1 VPHKILCFGHPTTES
16 LIHHLLLFLGNF
28 VENPAESFNSLT
40 RVSSAKRVTQFIT
53 SNVHARLTAAAA
65 AVG

>member
-1 VPHKILCFGHPTTES
+1 MES

-28 VENPAESFNSLT
+28 VENPTESFNSLT